1 MEPNNKSPQSAS
13 PGLKPGPS
21 NSFAMTNQISN
32 PNHLGKVSLLGVD
45 SPWGDCT
52 FIPSDW
58 GVIVVYLCYFAPF
71 EDFSL

>member
-32 PNHLGKVSLLGVD
+32 PNHQGRVSLLGVD
-45 SPWGDCT
+45 SPWGDFM
-52 FIPSDW
+52 FIPADW
-58 GVIVVYLCYFAPF
+58 G
-71 EDFSL
+71 SK